1 MSTTSQTQDKPQFID
16 IVLDLETLALSE
28 DAAILQIGCALP
40 QFSANKLLKRA
51 NHIIPFF
58 EATIAYEQAINSEF
72 SKDPDTLDWW
82 EKQSVEA
89 RKSVFSGQDSYID
102 AFEKLRD
109 WMLSIKAAGFEI
121 RLWGNGPEFDNR
133 ILDYA
138 LNCFNIRDLWNFRNN
153 HSMRTAQLFFPQD
166 KDWCEEMGKRYIK
179 HTALGD
185 ASYEADILDGVAYD
199 AYMGFCQ
206 ELS

>member
-1 MSTTSQTQDKPQFID
+1 MSMSQTQDKPEFID
-16 IVLDLETLALSE
+16 IVLDLETLAMSE
-28 DAAILQIGCALP
+28 DAAILQIGCAIPGFSHAKLQARSYGILP
-40 QFSANKLLKRA
+40 
-51 NHIIPFF
+51 IF
-58 EATIAYEQAINSEF
+58 EATIAYENAINSEF
-72 SKDPDTLDWW
+72 AKDPDTLDWW

-109 WMLSIKAAGFEI
+109 WMLSIKACGFEI

-138 LNCFNIRDLWNFRNN
+138 LNCYNIRDLWDFHNN

-166 KDWCEEMGKRYIK
+166 KGWCEEMGKRYIK

-185 ASYEADILDGVAYD
+185 ASYEADILDEVAFDLWNNLGVS
-199 AYMGFCQ
+199 
-206 ELS
+206 L